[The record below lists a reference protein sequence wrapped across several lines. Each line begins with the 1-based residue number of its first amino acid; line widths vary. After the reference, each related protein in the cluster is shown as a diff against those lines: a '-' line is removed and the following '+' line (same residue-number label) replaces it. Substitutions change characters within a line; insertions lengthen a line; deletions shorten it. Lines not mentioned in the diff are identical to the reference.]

1 MHLKSAAALCFGL
14 VIVGLAAAPADAQ
27 TRQQRVVSD
36 GTRYVE
42 RGEDG
47 RTRTRIVIQRRSFL
61 DGGTE
66 VLPGQR
72 KFTDYVHPY
81 GTSPLNVVE
90 GTNIGRSR
98 WPLPGP
104 TDLMGKD
111 NPYPFE

>member
-1 MHLKSAAALCFGL
+1 MYLKSAAALCFGL

-27 TRQQRVVSD
+27 TRQRFVSD

-66 VLPGQR
+66 VLPRSQHY
-72 KFTDYVHPY
+72 TDYVFPY
-81 GTSPLNVVE
+81 GGSAFNVVE

-111 NPYPFE
+111 NPFPFE

>member
-1 MHLKSAAALCFGL
+1 MQLKSAAVLCFGL
-14 VIVGLAAAPADAQ
+14 VIFGLAVAPADAQ
-27 TRQQRVVSD
+27 TRQRIASD

-47 RTRTRIVIQRRSFL
+47 RVRTRIV
-61 DGGTE
+61 
-66 VLPGQR
+66 GQR

-104 TDLMGKD
+104 HDLAGRD
-111 NPYPFE
+111 NPYLFQ